1 MTEFTPRDTFDKI
14 ALLYDKARPS
24 YPDALFD
31 DILAYSNLQNTSR
44 ILEVGCGTGQATLPL
59 ARRGF
64 TIDCI
69 ELGPQLAALASSKLK
84 DFPQVSVTC
93 ANFETISLPS
103 SSYDLLLSATA
114 FHWIDPNIRFR
125 KAHELLKPGG
135 AIALFWLRPAQTAV
149 TSRYIHALQQVYER
163 VVPELAERFQ
173 MPPHPDAVATEY
185 EQIIPASGY
194 FGELS
199 IRKHYLA
206 TEYSATAYT
215 DLLDTFSDHRTL
227 QPELARQLYSE
238 IENLIETNFA
248 GKILRETVALLYLAR
263 RL

>member
-1 MTEFTPRDTFDKI
+1 MTDNSPRDSFGKV

-24 YPDALFD
+24 YPDALFE
-31 DILAYSNLQNTSR
+31 DILAYSNLQDTSQ

-69 ELGPQLAALASSKLK
+69 ELGPQLTALASDNLK

-103 SSYDLLLSATA
+103 SSYNLLLSATA

-125 KAHELLKPGG
+125 KAHQLLKPGG

-149 TSRYIHALQQVYER
+149 TSRYIHALQQVVER
-163 VVPELAERFQ
+163 VVPQLAERFQ
-173 MPPHPDAVATEY
+173 LPTHPDAVATEY
-185 EQIIPASGY
+185 QKIIPASGY

-227 QPELARQLYSE
+227 PPELARQLYSE

-263 RL
+263 RR